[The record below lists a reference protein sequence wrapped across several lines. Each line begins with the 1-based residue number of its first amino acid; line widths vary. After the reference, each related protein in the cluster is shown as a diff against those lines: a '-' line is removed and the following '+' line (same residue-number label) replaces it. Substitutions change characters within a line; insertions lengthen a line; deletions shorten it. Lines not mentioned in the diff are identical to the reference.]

1 MFKSHR
7 FSKLMMTSLVVSI
20 STVHLF
26 AQATVAKTAA
36 VTNDLSPVNAVEGIT
51 EYRLENG
58 LQVLLFPDQTKET
71 VTVNVTYRVGSK
83 HENYGE
89 TGMAHLLEHLVF
101 KGTPKHPDIPAE
113 LSARGARPNGTTW
126 TDRTNYYETFA
137 ATEDNINWALSLESS
152 RMVDSFIAKK
162 DLDSEMTVVRN
173 EFESGENSPF
183 RVTLQK
189 MASVAYDWHN
199 YGKSTIG
206 ARADLENVPIDRLQ
220 AFYRKYYQPDNATL
234 IVAGKFVPSE
244 MLMKVQA
251 YFGVIPKPDRVLPKL
266 YTMDPPKAGERS
278 VTVRRVGDAQL
289 VAAAYHIPAG
299 SHPDFAAVEVL
310 TNILGDTP
318 SGRLHKGLVEAKLA
332 SRVYGFNFQWQDPGL
347 AFYFAEVD
355 KANDINATQTALLSQ
370 IESIVENGITQEEV
384 DRIKRNLLKNIE
396 LSFNSSERIALELS
410 EWLGM
415 GDWRLYF
422 LHRDRIE
429 AVTVAD
435 VQRVAEQ
442 YLVRNNRTLGQ
453 FIPTDKPE
461 RVTIPQVESVAAMVE
476 GYQGRAA
483 IAQGEVFEPSFSNI
497 DKRTQ
502 KVILENGTTLAL
514 LPKKTRGETVV
525 VNMLMNYGNVQNL
538 NGKALISEATG
549 DMLMRGAAGLNRQ
562 AIQDEFDKLKAQV
575 NVSGGAEYAYA
586 GITTTRENLPQV
598 LTLLASILQQPTF
611 DEAEFTQYKST
622 LKVDVEQNLQDPQR
636 LAFNQ
641 YRRVQN
647 PVAKGHPNY
656 TPTYEELLNDIETLS
671 LAQLREFHATY
682 YGANNLHVGIVGDFA
697 AEALTAQF
705 TQLFSTWESQVD
717 YTRISDAYSDVAAQT
732 ITFDTPDKENA
743 TFVAALM
750 LPVGGAHADAA
761 ALELANYIIGGGFLN
776 SRLATRLRQQDGL
789 SYGAGSFMTQLP
801 LDDKSTFGAYA
812 ITAPQNLAKVEIGFK
827 EEIARVIKDGFTD
840 EEIASAKSG
849 LLQDNK
855 ISRAKDGE
863 LVSTLRR
870 NILRDRTMQ
879 WYGDYEAKMSGLTA
893 EDVHKVIKKY
903 MSVDDFTI
911 IKAGD
916 MTKANAESK

>member
-1 MFKSHR
+1 MI
-7 FSKLMMTSLVVSI
+7 KLNSLTKVVFTGLLVSFTSV
-20 STVHLF
+20 STVAL
-26 AQATVAKTAA
+26 AANDSSTVAHASLA
-36 VTNDLSPVNAVEGIT
+36 PVNAVEGIT
-51 EYRLENG
+51 EYQLANG
-58 LQVLLFPDQTKET
+58 LQVLLFPDQSKET

-220 AFYRKYYQPDNATL
+220 AFYKKYYQPDNATL
-234 IVAGKFVPSE
+234 IVAGKFEPAV
-244 MLMKVQA
+244 MLKKIQQ
-251 YFGVIPKPDRVLPKL
+251 YFGPIPKPERVLPTL
-266 YTMDPPKAGERS
+266 YTMDPAKAGERS
-278 VTVRRVGDAQL
+278 VTIRRVGDAQL
-289 VAAAYHIPAG
+289 VAAGYHIPAG
-299 SHPDFAAVEVL
+299 SHPDFAAIEVL

-318 SGRLHKGLVEAKLA
+318 SGRLHKGLVEQKLA

-355 KANDINATQTALLSQ
+355 KANDIKATQTALLSQ
-370 IESIVENGITQEEV
+370 IEQIVDNGITQDEV

-396 LSFNSSERIALELS
+396 LSFNSSERIALQLS

-442 YLVRNNRTLGQ
+442 YLVRNNRTLGL

-461 RVTIPQVESVAAMVE
+461 RVAIPQVASVAEMVE
-476 GYQGRAA
+476 GYEGRAA
-483 IAQGEVFEPSFSNI
+483 IAQGEVFDPSFSNI

-502 KVILENGTTLAL
+502 TVRLDNGTTLAL

-525 VNMLMNYGNVQNL
+525 VNMLMSYGSAESL
-538 NGKALISEATG
+538 NGKALVSSATG
-549 DMLMRGAAGLNRQ
+549 DMLMRGAAGLSRQ

-575 NVSGGAEYAYA
+575 SVSGGSEYAYV
-586 GITTTRENLPQV
+586 GINTTKENLPAV
-598 LTLLASILQQPTF
+598 LKLVTAVLQQPSF
-611 DEAEFTQYKST
+611 DEQEFTQYKST

-636 LAFNQ
+636 LAFNE

-656 TPTYEELLNDIETLS
+656 QPTYTELLADIEQLTLAD
-671 LAQLREFHATY
+671 LHAFHKAY
-682 YGANNLHVGIVGDFA
+682 YGADNLHVGIVGDFDA
-697 AEALTAQF
+697 DAVATQVK
-705 TQLFSTWESQVD
+705 QLFGKWNSN
-717 YTRISDAYSDVAAQT
+717 TRYARIADAYQRVTAQT

-750 LPVGGAHADAA
+750 LPVGGSHEDAA

-789 SYGAGSFMTQLP
+789 SYGAGSFITQLP

-812 ITAPQNLAKVEIGFK
+812 ITAPQNLAKVEVGFK

-863 LVSTLRR
+863 LVALLRR
-870 NILRDRTMQ
+870 NILRERSMQ
-879 WYGDYEAKMSGLTA
+879 WYRDYEARMTALTA
-893 EDVHKVIKKY
+893 EQVHKVIKKY
-903 MSVDDFTI
+903 MSVEDFTI

-916 MTKANAESK
+916 MTKANASAE